1 MALHD
6 WKCLSC
12 GYVSENVLIKPTN
25 GCDSCGS
32 DMEITFQNWK
42 NFNRNREF
50 LSDNDST
57 RVDDKGFVRKFSV
70 ADDRYAQI
78 QLGINLNQ
86 SDVGLKT
93 FTDDQS
99 MYYTGRLLRD
109 GDSPK
114 LRREILDETKKSQE
128 QCNADFQ

>member
-1 MALHD
+1 MPLHD
-6 WKCLSC
+6 WKCNSC
-12 GYVSENVLIKPTN
+12 GFIADNLMIKPSR
-25 GCDSCGS
+25 GCDSCGC
-32 DMEITFQNWK
+32 DMEITYQNWK

-50 LSDNDST
+50 LSDNDNT

-93 FTDDQS
+93 FTDEQS

-114 LRREILDETKKSQE
+114 LRKEILDETKKSQASYDSSFE
-128 QCNADFQ
+128 